1 MAEVDKRA
9 AVLMK
14 RFGALK
20 QYRSNWESHWQEIGD
35 FVVPNKG
42 NVTRKRTPGDK
53 NTERIFDGTAGFA
66 AELMASS
73 MHGMLTNSGTPWFS
87 LRYTDDQFE
96 SDDIAKE
103 WLERAT
109 DVMYVEIGRSNF
121 HEAIHELYSDL
132 VTFGTAV
139 MFVDTDDEGQLRFST
154 RHISECYVSEDEF
167 GRVDTVFREFK
178 LPARAAINQF
188 GEENVSSK
196 IKKKG
201 YDEPYDMV
209 ELLHIVMP
217 RYERDEVKI
226 DAKNKPIASI
236 YMDPDEK
243 KILSESGFDEFPY
256 MVPRFRKASYE
267 NGYGRS
273 PAMTS
278 LPDIKM
284 VNEMSKAVIQAAQL
298 QIHPPLLVPD
308 DGFILPVRTVPGGL
322 NFYRSGTRDR
332 IEPLNIGANNP
343 IGENQL
349 EQRRTAI
356 RAAFYVDQLVMGNA
370 PGMTATEI
378 IQRSTEK
385 MRLLAP
391 LTGRLQSELLRP
403 LIDRIFNLI
412 ARKKGFEAAPEGM
425 TNSEIDIE
433 YVSPLAKAQRQGD
446 IQASLELFQ
455 FLTPLTQIDPNVTDY
470 LDIDGLAKHIIKT
483 TGVPASVVRGESE
496 VAGIRE
502 QKAKA
507 QEQMAAAQ
515 QQAMLAKA
523 AGEAAPGLR
532 AVDNVSEE
540 TQADL
545 LQAIGGGDGS

>member
-9 AVLMK
+9 AVLIK

-217 RYERDEVKI
+217 R
-226 DAKNKPIASI
+226 
-236 YMDPDEK
+236 
-243 KILSESGFDEFPY
+243 
-256 MVPRFRKASYE
+256 
-267 NGYGRS
+267 
-273 PAMTS
+273 
-278 LPDIKM
+278 
-284 VNEMSKAVIQAAQL
+284 
-298 QIHPPLLVPD
+298 
-308 DGFILPVRTVPGGL
+308 
-322 NFYRSGTRDR
+322 
-332 IEPLNIGANNP
+332 
-343 IGENQL
+343 
-349 EQRRTAI
+349 
-356 RAAFYVDQLVMGNA
+356 
-370 PGMTATEI
+370 
-378 IQRSTEK
+378 
-385 MRLLAP
+385 
-391 LTGRLQSELLRP
+391 
-403 LIDRIFNLI
+403 
-412 ARKKGFEAAPEGM
+412 
-425 TNSEIDIE
+425 
-433 YVSPLAKAQRQGD
+433 
-446 IQASLELFQ
+446 
-455 FLTPLTQIDPNVTDY
+455 
-470 LDIDGLAKHIIKT
+470 
-483 TGVPASVVRGESE
+483 
-496 VAGIRE
+496 
-502 QKAKA
+502 
-507 QEQMAAAQ
+507 
-515 QQAMLAKA
+515 
-523 AGEAAPGLR
+523 
-532 AVDNVSEE
+532 
-540 TQADL
+540 
-545 LQAIGGGDGS
+545 

>member
-1 MAEVDKRA
+1 MAEVDQRA
-9 AVLMK
+9 AILMK
-14 RFGALK
+14 RFGSLK

-35 FVVPNKG
+35 FVAPNKG
-42 NVTRKRTPGDK
+42 NITKKRTPGDK
-53 NTERIFDGTAGFA
+53 NSERIFDGTAQFA

-87 LRYTDDQFE
+87 LRYTDDEFE
-96 SDDIAKE
+96 TDDVSKE

-132 VTFGTAV
+132 VTFGTGV
-139 MFVDTDDEGQLRFST
+139 MFVDTDKEGTLRFST

-178 LPARAAINQF
+178 IAARAAVSQF
-188 GEENVSSK
+188 GEENVSQK
-196 IKKKG
+196 ILKKSQ
-201 YDEPYDMV
+201 DDPYDMI

-217 RYERDEVKI
+217 RYERDTVKI

-236 YMDPDEK
+236 YLDPDSK
-243 KILSESGFDEFPY
+243 KIISESGFDEFPY
-256 MVPRFRKASYE
+256 MVPRFRKSSYE

-273 PAMTS
+273 PAMTA
-278 LPDIKM
+278 LADIKM

-343 IGENQL
+343 VGENQL

-356 RAAFYVDQLVMGNA
+356 RAAFYVDQLITGNR
-370 PGMTATEI
+370 PGMTATEV
-378 IQRSTEK
+378 IQKSSEK
-385 MRLLAP
+385 MRILAP

-412 ARKKGFEAAPEGM
+412 SRKKGFEVAPDTMGG
-425 TNSEIDIE
+425 NEIDIE

-455 FLTPLTQIDPNVTDY
+455 FLAPLMQVDPNVVDY
-470 LDIDGLAKHIIKT
+470 LDVDGLAKHIIKT
-483 TGVPASVVRGESE
+483 TGVPASVVRGEDE
-496 VAGIRE
+496 VASLRE
-502 QKAKA
+502 AKQA
-507 QEQMAAAQ
+507 AREEMAAAQ

-523 AGEAAPGLR
+523 AGEAAPGIR
-532 AVDNVSEE
+532 AVDDVSPE
-540 TQADL
+540 TQEAVLDVV
-545 LQAIGGGDGS
+545 GGGQ

>member
-1 MAEVDKRA
+1 MAEVDQRA
-9 AVLMK
+9 AILMK
-14 RFGALK
+14 RFGSLK

-35 FVVPNKG
+35 FVAPNKG
-42 NVTRKRTPGDK
+42 NITKKRTPGDK
-53 NTERIFDGTAGFA
+53 NSERIFDGTAQFA

-87 LRYTDDQFE
+87 LRYTDDEFE
-96 SDDIAKE
+96 TDDISKE

-132 VTFGTAV
+132 VTFGTGV
-139 MFVDTDDEGQLRFST
+139 MFVDTDKEGTLRFST

-178 LPARAAINQF
+178 IAARAAVSQF
-188 GEENVSSK
+188 GEENVSQK
-196 IKKKG
+196 ILKKSQ
-201 YDEPYDMV
+201 DDPYDMI

-217 RYERDEVKI
+217 RYERDTVKI

-236 YMDPDEK
+236 YLDPDSK
-243 KILSESGFDEFPY
+243 KIISESGFDEFPY
-256 MVPRFRKASYE
+256 MVPRFRKSSYE

-273 PAMTS
+273 PAMTA
-278 LPDIKM
+278 LADIKM

-343 IGENQL
+343 VGENQL

-356 RAAFYVDQLVMGNA
+356 RAAFYVDQLITGNR
-370 PGMTATEI
+370 PGMTATEV
-378 IQRSTEK
+378 IQKSSEK
-385 MRLLAP
+385 MRILAP

-412 ARKKGFEAAPEGM
+412 SRKKGFEVAPDTMGG
-425 TNSEIDIE
+425 NEIDIE

-455 FLTPLTQIDPNVTDY
+455 FLAPLMQVDPNVVDY
-470 LDIDGLAKHIIKT
+470 LDVDGLAKHIIKT
-483 TGVPASVVRGESE
+483 TGVPASVVRGEDE
-496 VAGIRE
+496 VASLRE
-502 QKAKA
+502 AKQAA
-507 QEQMAAAQ
+507 QEEMAAAQ

-523 AGEAAPGLR
+523 AGEAAPGIR
-532 AVDNVSEE
+532 AVDDVSPE
-540 TQADL
+540 TQEAVLDVV
-545 LQAIGGGDGS
+545 GGGQ

>member
-1 MAEVDKRA
+1 MAEIDQRA

-14 RFGALK
+14 RFGSLK
-20 QYRSNWESHWQEIGD
+20 TYRSNWESHWQEIGD
-35 FVVPNKG
+35 FVAPNKG
-42 NVTRKRTPGDK
+42 NITKKRTHGDK
-53 NTERIFDGTAGFA
+53 NTERIFDGTAQFA

-87 LRYTDDQFE
+87 LRYTDEEFE
-96 SDDIAKE
+96 TDDTSKE
-103 WLERAT
+103 WLEAAT
-109 DVMYVEIGRSNF
+109 DTMYVEIGRSNF
-121 HEAIHELYSDL
+121 HEAINELYFDL

-139 MFVDTDDEGQLRFST
+139 MFVDTDKEGTLRFST

-178 LPARAAINQF
+178 MPARAAVAQF
-188 GEENVSSK
+188 GEEN
-196 IKKKG
+196 ITQRLLKKSQ
-201 YDEPYDMV
+201 DDPYDMV
-209 ELLHIVMP
+209 ELLHVVMP
-217 RYERDEVKI
+217 RYDRDTVKI
-226 DAKNKPIASI
+226 DAKNKPVASI
-236 YMDPDEK
+236 YLDPGDK
-243 KILSESGFDEFPY
+243 KIISESGFDEFPY

-273 PAMTS
+273 PAMTA
-278 LPDIKM
+278 LADIKM
-284 VNEMSKAVIQAAQL
+284 LNEMSKAVIQAAQL

-343 IGENQL
+343 LGENQL

-356 RAAFYVDQLVMGNA
+356 RAAFYVDQLVTGNR
-370 PGMTATEI
+370 PGMTATEV
-378 IQRSTEK
+378 IQKSTEK
-385 MRLLAP
+385 MRILAP

-412 ARKKGFEAAPEGM
+412 SKKKGFAPAPETMAG
-425 TNSEIDIE
+425 NEIDIE

-455 FLTPLTQIDPNVTDY
+455 FLAPLMQVDPNVVDF
-470 LDIDGLAKHIIKT
+470 LDVDGLAKHIIKT
-483 TGVPASVVRGESE
+483 TGVPASVVRGAEE
-496 VAGIRE
+496 VAVIRE
-502 QKAKA
+502 QKQQMQA
-507 QEQMAAAQ
+507 QMAQ
-515 QQAMLAKA
+515 DQRTAMLAQA

-532 AVDNVSEE
+532 AADDVSPEAQE
-540 TQADL
+540 AVL
-545 LQAIGGGDGS
+545 NLVAGDE

>member
-1 MAEVDKRA
+1 MAEIDQRA

-14 RFGALK
+14 RFGSLK
-20 QYRSNWESHWQEIGD
+20 TYRSNWESHWQEIGD
-35 FVVPNKG
+35 FVAPNKG
-42 NVTRKRTPGDK
+42 NITKKRTHGDK
-53 NTERIFDGTAGFA
+53 NTERIFDGTAQFA

-87 LRYTDDQFE
+87 LRYTDDEFE
-96 SDDIAKE
+96 TDDTSKE

-109 DVMYVEIGRSNF
+109 DTMYVEIGRSNF
-121 HEAIHELYSDL
+121 HEAINELYFDL

-139 MFVDTDDEGQLRFST
+139 MFVDTDREGTLRFST

-178 LPARAAINQF
+178 MPARAAIAQF
-188 GEENVSSK
+188 GEENVTQRLL
-196 IKKKG
+196 KKSQS
-201 YDEPYDMV
+201 DPYDMV
-209 ELLHIVMP
+209 ELLHVVMP
-217 RYERDEVKI
+217 RYDRDTIKI
-226 DAKNKPIASI
+226 DAKNKPVASI
-236 YMDPDEK
+236 YLDPGDK
-243 KILSESGFDEFPY
+243 KIISESGFDEFPY

-273 PAMTS
+273 PAMTALS
-278 LPDIKM
+278 DIKM
-284 VNEMSKAVIQAAQL
+284 LNEMSKAVIQAAQL

-343 IGENQL
+343 LGENQL

-356 RAAFYVDQLVMGNA
+356 RAAFYVDQLVTGNR
-370 PGMTATEI
+370 PGMTATEV
-378 IQRSTEK
+378 IQKSTEK
-385 MRLLAP
+385 MRILAP

-412 ARKKGFEAAPEGM
+412 SKKKGFEAAPESMAG
-425 TNSEIDIE
+425 SEIDIE

-455 FLTPLTQIDPNVTDY
+455 FLAPLMQVDPNVVDF
-470 LDIDGLAKHIIKT
+470 LDVDGLAKHIIKT
-483 TGVPASVVRGESE
+483 TGVPASVVRGAEE
-496 VAGIRE
+496 VAVIRE
-502 QKAKA
+502 QKQQMQA
-507 QEQMAAAQ
+507 QMAADQ
-515 QQAMLAKA
+515 RTAMLAKA
-523 AGEAAPGLR
+523 AGEAAPGVR
-532 AVDNVSEE
+532 AADDVSPE
-540 TQADL
+540 TQDAVL
-545 LQAIGGGDGS
+545 NLVTGNE

>member
-1 MAEVDKRA
+1 MAEIDQRA

-14 RFGALK
+14 RFGSLK
-20 QYRSNWESHWQEIGD
+20 TYRSNWESHWQEIGD
-35 FVVPNKG
+35 FVAPNKG
-42 NVTRKRTPGDK
+42 NITKKRTHGDK
-53 NTERIFDGTAGFA
+53 NTERIFDGTAQFA

-87 LRYTDDQFE
+87 LRYTDDEFE
-96 SDDIAKE
+96 TDDTSKE
-103 WLERAT
+103 WLEAAT
-109 DVMYVEIGRSNF
+109 DTMYVEIGRSNF
-121 HEAIHELYSDL
+121 HEAINELYFDL

-139 MFVDTDDEGQLRFST
+139 MFVDTDKEGTLRFST

-178 LPARAAINQF
+178 MPARAAVAQF
-188 GEENVSSK
+188 GEEN
-196 IKKKG
+196 ITQRLLKKSQ
-201 YDEPYDMV
+201 DDPYEMV
-209 ELLHIVMP
+209 ELLHVVMP
-217 RYERDEVKI
+217 RYDRDTVKI
-226 DAKNKPIASI
+226 DAKNKPVASI
-236 YMDPDEK
+236 YLDPGDK
-243 KILSESGFDEFPY
+243 KIISESGFDEFPY

-273 PAMTS
+273 PAMTA
-278 LPDIKM
+278 LADIKM
-284 VNEMSKAVIQAAQL
+284 LNEMSKAVIQAAQL

-343 IGENQL
+343 LGENQL

-356 RAAFYVDQLVMGNA
+356 RAAFYVDQLVTGNR
-370 PGMTATEI
+370 PGMTATEV
-378 IQRSTEK
+378 IQKSTEK
-385 MRLLAP
+385 MRILAP

-412 ARKKGFEAAPEGM
+412 SKKKGFAPAPETMAG
-425 TNSEIDIE
+425 NEIDIE

-455 FLTPLTQIDPNVTDY
+455 FLAPLMQVDPNVVDF
-470 LDIDGLAKHIIKT
+470 LDVDGLAKHIIKT
-483 TGVPASVVRGESE
+483 TGVPASVVRGEEE
-496 VAGIRE
+496 VAAIRE
-502 QKAKA
+502 QKQQMQA
-507 QEQMAAAQ
+507 QMAADQRA
-515 QQAMLAKA
+515 AMLGKA

-532 AVDNVSEE
+532 AADDVSPEAQE
-540 TQADL
+540 AVL
-545 LQAIGGGDGS
+545 NLVAGDE

>member
-1 MAEVDKRA
+1 MAEIDQRA

-14 RFGALK
+14 RFGSLK
-20 QYRSNWESHWQEIGD
+20 TYRSNWESHWQEIGD
-35 FVVPNKG
+35 FVAPNKG
-42 NVTRKRTPGDK
+42 NITKKRTHGDK
-53 NTERIFDGTAGFA
+53 NTERIFDGTAQFA

-87 LRYTDDQFE
+87 LRYTDDEFE
-96 SDDIAKE
+96 TDDTSKE

-109 DVMYVEIGRSNF
+109 DTMYVEIGRSNF
-121 HEAIHELYSDL
+121 HEAINELYFDL

-139 MFVDTDDEGQLRFST
+139 MFVDTDKEGTLRFST

-178 LPARAAINQF
+178 MPARAAIAQF
-188 GEENVSSK
+188 GEENVTQRLL
-196 IKKKG
+196 KKSQS
-201 YDEPYDMV
+201 DPYDMV
-209 ELLHIVMP
+209 ELLHVVMP
-217 RYERDEVKI
+217 RYDRDTIKI
-226 DAKNKPIASI
+226 DAKNKPVASI
-236 YMDPDEK
+236 YLDPGDK
-243 KILSESGFDEFPY
+243 KIISESGFDEFPY

-273 PAMTS
+273 PAMTALS
-278 LPDIKM
+278 DIKM
-284 VNEMSKAVIQAAQL
+284 LNEMSKAVIQAAQL

-343 IGENQL
+343 LGENQL

-356 RAAFYVDQLVMGNA
+356 RAAFYVDQLVTGNR
-370 PGMTATEI
+370 PGMTATEV
-378 IQRSTEK
+378 IQKSTEK
-385 MRLLAP
+385 MRILAP

-412 ARKKGFEAAPEGM
+412 SKKKGFEAAPETMAG
-425 TNSEIDIE
+425 NEIDIE

-455 FLTPLTQIDPNVTDY
+455 FLAPLMQVDPNVVDF
-470 LDIDGLAKHIIKT
+470 LDVDGLAKHIIKT
-483 TGVPASVVRGESE
+483 TGVPASVVRGAEE
-496 VAGIRE
+496 VAAIRE
-502 QKAKA
+502 QKQQMQA
-507 QEQMAAAQ
+507 QMAADQ
-515 QQAMLAKA
+515 RTAMLAKA
-523 AGEAAPGLR
+523 AGEGAPGLR
-532 AVDNVSEE
+532 AADDVSPEAQE
-540 TQADL
+540 AVL
-545 LQAIGGGDGS
+545 NLVAGDE

>member
-1 MAEVDKRA
+1 MAEADKRA
-9 AVLMK
+9 AILMK
-14 RFGALK
+14 RFGSLK
-20 QYRSNWESHWQEIGD
+20 TYRSNWESHWQEIGD
-35 FVVPNKG
+35 FVVPSKG
-42 NVTRKRTPGDK
+42 NITRKRTPGDK
-53 NTERIFDGTAGFA
+53 NTERIFDGTAEFA

-87 LRYTDDQFE
+87 LRYTNDEFE
-96 SDDIAKE
+96 TDDISKE

-109 DVMYVEIGRSNF
+109 DTMYVEIGRSNF
-121 HEAIHELYSDL
+121 HEAIHELYMDL

-139 MFVDTDDEGQLRFST
+139 MFVDTDQDGTLRFST

-178 LPARAAINQF
+178 MPSRAAVAQF

-196 IKKKG
+196 ILKKSQ
-201 YDEPYDMV
+201 DDPYDTV
-209 ELLHIVMP
+209 ELLHVVMP
-217 RYERDEVKI
+217 RNDRDPLKI
-226 DAKNKPIASI
+226 NSENKPIASI
-236 YMDPDEK
+236 YLDPDEK

-256 MVPRFRKASYE
+256 MVPRYKKSSYE
-267 NGYGRS
+267 IGYGRS
-273 PAMTS
+273 PAMS
-278 LPDIKM
+278 ALPDIKM
-284 VNEMSKAVIQAAQL
+284 LNEMSKAVIQAAQL

-343 IGENQL
+343 LGENQL
-349 EQRRTAI
+349 EQRRSAI
-356 RAAFYVDQLVMGNA
+356 RASFYVDQLIMGA
-370 PGMTATEI
+370 SPGMTATEI

-412 ARKKGFEAAPEGM
+412 ARKKGFEPAPDTMAG
-425 TNSEIDIE
+425 NEIDIE

-455 FLTPLTQIDPNVTDY
+455 FLAPLMQVDPNVVDF
-470 LDIDGLAKHIIKT
+470 LDVDGLAKHIIKT
-483 TGVPASVVRGESE
+483 TGVPASVVRGEDE
-496 VAGIRE
+496 VAVIRE
-502 QKAKA
+502 NKQAA

-523 AGEAAPGLR
+523 AGEGAPALR
-532 AVDNVSEE
+532 AIDEVSPEA
-540 TQADL
+540 QAAL
-545 LQAIGGGDGS
+545 GEIINE

>member
-1 MAEVDKRA
+1 MAEIDQRA

-14 RFGALK
+14 RFGSLK
-20 QYRSNWESHWQEIGD
+20 TYRSNWESHWQEIGD
-35 FVVPNKG
+35 FVAPNKG
-42 NVTRKRTPGDK
+42 NITKKRTHGDK
-53 NTERIFDGTAGFA
+53 NTERIFDGTAQFA

-87 LRYTDDQFE
+87 LRYTDDEFE
-96 SDDIAKE
+96 TDDTSKE

-109 DVMYVEIGRSNF
+109 DTIYVEIGRSNF
-121 HEAIHELYSDL
+121 HEAINELYFDL

-139 MFVDTDDEGQLRFST
+139 MFVDTDKEGTLRFST

-178 LPARAAINQF
+178 MPARAAIAQF
-188 GEENVSSK
+188 GEENVTQRLL
-196 IKKKG
+196 KKSQS
-201 YDEPYDMV
+201 DPYDMV
-209 ELLHIVMP
+209 ELLHVVMP
-217 RYERDEVKI
+217 RYDRDTIKI
-226 DAKNKPIASI
+226 DAKNKPVASI
-236 YMDPDEK
+236 YLDPGDK
-243 KILSESGFDEFPY
+243 KIISESGFDEFPY

-273 PAMTS
+273 PAMTALS
-278 LPDIKM
+278 DIKM
-284 VNEMSKAVIQAAQL
+284 LNEMSKAVIQAAQL

-343 IGENQL
+343 LGENQL

-356 RAAFYVDQLVMGNA
+356 RAAFYVDQLVTGNR
-370 PGMTATEI
+370 PGMTATEV
-378 IQRSTEK
+378 IQKSTEK
-385 MRLLAP
+385 MRILAP

-412 ARKKGFEAAPEGM
+412 SKKKGFEAAPETMAG
-425 TNSEIDIE
+425 NEIDIE

-455 FLTPLTQIDPNVTDY
+455 FLAPLMQVDPNVVDF
-470 LDIDGLAKHIIKT
+470 LDVDGLAKHIIKT
-483 TGVPASVVRGESE
+483 TGVPASVVRGAEE
-496 VAGIRE
+496 VAAIRE
-502 QKAKA
+502 QKQQMQA
-507 QEQMAAAQ
+507 QMAADQ
-515 QQAMLAKA
+515 RTAMLAKA
-523 AGEAAPGLR
+523 AGEGAPGLR
-532 AVDNVSEE
+532 AADDVSPEAQE
-540 TQADL
+540 AVL
-545 LQAIGGGDGS
+545 NLVAGDE

>member
-1 MAEVDKRA
+1 MAEIDQKA

-14 RFGALK
+14 RFGSLK
-20 QYRSNWESHWQEIGD
+20 TYRSNWESHWQEIGD
-35 FVVPNKG
+35 FVAPNKG
-42 NVTRKRTPGDK
+42 NITKKRTHGDK
-53 NTERIFDGTAGFA
+53 NSERIFDGTAQFA

-73 MHGMLTNSGTPWFS
+73 MHGMLTNSGTPWFD
-87 LRYTDDQFE
+87 LRYTDDEFE
-96 SDDIAKE
+96 TDDTSKE

-121 HEAIHELYSDL
+121 HEAINELYFDL

-139 MFVDTDDEGQLRFST
+139 MFVDTDKEGALRFST

-178 LPARAAINQF
+178 MPARAAVTQF
-188 GEENVSSK
+188 GEENVTQRLL
-196 IKKKG
+196 KKSQ
-201 YDEPYDMV
+201 DDPYEMI
-209 ELLHIVMP
+209 ELLHVVMP
-217 RYERDEVKI
+217 RYDRDTIKI

-236 YMDPDEK
+236 YLDPGDK
-243 KILSESGFDEFPY
+243 KIISESGFDEFPY

-273 PAMTS
+273 PAMTALS
-278 LPDIKM
+278 DIKM
-284 VNEMSKAVIQAAQL
+284 LNEMSKAVIQAAQL

-343 IGENQL
+343 LGENQL

-356 RAAFYVDQLVMGNA
+356 RAAFYVDQLVTGNR
-370 PGMTATEI
+370 PGMTATEV
-378 IQRSTEK
+378 IQKSTEK
-385 MRLLAP
+385 MRILAP

-412 ARKKGFEAAPEGM
+412 SKKKGFEAAPESMAG
-425 TNSEIDIE
+425 SEIDIE

-446 IQASLELFQ
+446 VQASLELFQ
-455 FLTPLTQIDPNVTDY
+455 FLAPLMQVDPNVVDY
-470 LDIDGLAKHIIKT
+470 LDVDGLAKHIIKT
-483 TGVPASVVRGESE
+483 TGVPASVVRGAEE
-496 VAGIRE
+496 VAAIRE
-502 QKAKA
+502 QKQQMQA
-507 QEQMAAAQ
+507 QMAADQ
-515 QQAMLAKA
+515 RTAMLSKA
-523 AGEAAPGLR
+523 AGEAAPGVR
-532 AVDNVSEE
+532 AADDVSPE
-540 TQADL
+540 TQDAVL
-545 LQAIGGGDGS
+545 NLVTGNE

>member
-1 MAEVDKRA
+1 MAEVDQRA
-9 AVLMK
+9 AILMK
-14 RFGALK
+14 RFGSLK

-35 FVVPNKG
+35 FVAPNKG
-42 NVTRKRTPGDK
+42 NITKKRTPGDK
-53 NTERIFDGTAGFA
+53 NSERIFDGTAQFA

-87 LRYTDDQFE
+87 LRYTDDEFE
-96 SDDIAKE
+96 TDDISKE

-132 VTFGTAV
+132 VTFGTGV
-139 MFVDTDDEGQLRFST
+139 MFVDTDKEGTLRFST

-178 LPARAAINQF
+178 IAARAAVSQF
-188 GEENVSSK
+188 GEENVSQK
-196 IKKKG
+196 ILKKSQ
-201 YDEPYDMV
+201 DDPYDMI

-217 RYERDEVKI
+217 RYERDTVKI

-236 YMDPDEK
+236 YLDPDSK
-243 KILSESGFDEFPY
+243 KIISESGFDEFPY
-256 MVPRFRKASYE
+256 MVPRFRKSSYE

-273 PAMTS
+273 PAMTA
-278 LPDIKM
+278 LADIKM

-343 IGENQL
+343 VGENQL

-356 RAAFYVDQLVMGNA
+356 RAAFYVDQLITGNR
-370 PGMTATEI
+370 PGMTATEV
-378 IQRSTEK
+378 IQKSSEK
-385 MRLLAP
+385 MRILAP

-412 ARKKGFEAAPEGM
+412 SRKKGFEVAPDTMGG
-425 TNSEIDIE
+425 NEIDIE

-455 FLTPLTQIDPNVTDY
+455 FLAPLMQVDPNVVDY
-470 LDIDGLAKHIIKT
+470 LDVDGLAKHIIKT
-483 TGVPASVVRGESE
+483 TGVPASVVRGEDE
-496 VAGIRE
+496 VASLRE
-502 QKAKA
+502 AKQAA

-523 AGEAAPGLR
+523 AGEAAPGIR
-532 AVDNVSEE
+532 AVDDVSPE
-540 TQADL
+540 TQEAVLDVV
-545 LQAIGGGDGS
+545 GGGQ